1 MRVKYIFS
9 SRRNRR
15 IENIRKQK
23 KKYPRLL
30 QDVLDSSDII
40 LEVLDARFVKD
51 TRNFELEKEIKQSR
65 KNIIYVLNK
74 SDLISSDK
82 LRKTPPPFVLVSCKN
97 RKGIKELRNKI
108 KEISERIENPV
119 GERIVVGVIGYPN
132 TGKSSVINLLVG
144 KRVAGVGSDAG
155 FTKGLQKLRLSNDI
169 VLIDSPGV
177 IPEDEYSSI
186 DKSAITKHTKV
197 GGRSYSQVKEPD
209 MIIADLMKEYNG
221 VFEKYYS
228 IDAKGDSEL
237 LLEELGKQ
245 KGYLKKGGEVDTD
258 KIARMVLKD
267 WQDGKIKLS

>member
-144 KRVAGVGSDAG
+144 KRVTGVGSDAG

-267 WQDGKIKLS
+267 WQDGKIKV